1 MATFDCI
8 LTPGEVDSTGTVTAG
23 VSSAEIDIAPNQI
36 FYLIANGDLNIRFG
50 STGLTA
56 ATASN
61 FYLPS
66 KTGTRYDSG
75 RTGMAMRLFNPTG
88 STVTWWIQTLVK

>member
-8 LTPGEVDSTGTVTAG
+8 LTPGEVDSTGTVSAG
-23 VSSAEIDIAPNQI
+23 TSSAEIDIAPNQI

-50 STGLTA
+50 STGLGA
-56 ATASN
+56 ASASN
-61 FYLPS
+61 FYLPG

-75 RTGMAMRLFNPTG
+75 RTGMAMRLWNPTSG
-88 STVTWWIQTLVK
+88 SVIWWIQTLVK